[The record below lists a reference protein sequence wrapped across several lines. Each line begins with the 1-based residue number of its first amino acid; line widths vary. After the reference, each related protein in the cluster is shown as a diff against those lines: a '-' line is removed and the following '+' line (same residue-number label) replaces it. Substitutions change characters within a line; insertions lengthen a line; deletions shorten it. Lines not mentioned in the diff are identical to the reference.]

1 MNFMG
6 SNSSKMLAWLV
17 ILTGFGTD
25 ALAQDSGTNTLDEI
39 VVSATRL
46 DSSIRDVARSVS
58 VVSKEEIQNGQQLL
72 GLDES
77 LVRVPGL
84 YMQNRFNFA
93 QDLKISLRG
102 FGARSSFGIRGI
114 RIFVDDIPET
124 LPDGQAQVDSI
135 DLGSTSRIEVLRGP
149 ASSLYGNAA
158 GGVIAVY
165 SELGNSAPYVEG
177 AVAGGDYGYQRYQ
190 LKAAGT
196 AGPVDYMLNLG
207 KTDIDGYRDFSRA
220 RSNTFN
226 ATLAFHPSDRDEV
239 LIALNSTDQ
248 PESQDPGGIDAA
260 QVALDRRSPRLLNVQ
275 FDSGEELNQQR
286 IGGVYKAD
294 RLGGDIMLRNYYV
307 WRDFTN
313 RLPFVDGGAV
323 DLQRFFYGAGGQY
336 SYSKLASGNLRLSAG
351 FDLDRQQDDRKRFDN
366 NSGTIGAL
374 VFEQDE
380 DVDSNGAFLLAQLD
394 LSEDWSAS
402 AGVRYDQVN
411 FSVTDRYL
419 ADGDDSGELDFD
431 QWSPS
436 LAVSYKTDNGVLFA
450 SWSSS
455 FETPTTTELANP
467 DGSGGFNEALDPQI
481 ADNFEIGFKSAFD
494 AVFFE
499 MSIFHID
506 LEDELVPY
514 ELPSMPGRTFYSN
527 AGSSTRDGVEV
538 AVSWQS
544 EFGLSADLSYTWSDF
559 QFEEFI
565 EDGDDFGGNRL
576 PGLPEHFAYFGL
588 TYATE
593 GGLSATF
600 ETHFSGNLY
609 ANNANTVAVDS
620 YTVSNIRLA
629 YEWDRGKWLIRPY
642 VGINNI
648 FDELYNSNIRINA
661 FGGRYYEPAPE
672 QNIYAG
678 VVVNFRKYPASN

>member
-1 MNFMG
+1 MDSNFRGTLAMG
-6 SNSSKMLAWLV
+6 LAV
-17 ILTGFGTD
+17 SFFM
-25 ALAQDSGTNTLDEI
+25 ADSVAEEAETNTLDEI

-46 DSSIRDVARSVS
+46 ESSIRDVARSVS
-58 VVSKEEIQNGQQLL
+58 VVGKDEIQNGQQLL

-77 LVRVPGL
+77 LARVPGL

-165 SELGNSAPYVEG
+165 SELGSSVPFVEG
-177 AVAGGDYGYQRYQ
+177 VVSGGAYGYQRYQ
-190 LKAAGT
+190 LKTAGT
-196 AGPVDYMLNLG
+196 AGPVDYMINLG

-220 RSNTFN
+220 RSNTIN
-226 ATLAFHPSDRDEV
+226 STLAFHPTDRDEL

-286 IGGVYKAD
+286 IGGVYKGT

-313 RLPFVDGGAV
+313 RLPFVSGGAV
-323 DLQRFFYGAGGQY
+323 DLQRFFYGFGGQY
-336 SYSKLASGNLRLSAG
+336 SYDDLASGKLRLSSG
-351 FDLDRQQDDRKRFDN
+351 FDLDRQQDERKRFDN
-366 NSGTIGAL
+366 NSGTVGAL
-374 VFEQDE
+374 VFDQDE
-380 DVDSNGAFLLAQLD
+380 DVDSNGIFLLAQLD
-394 LSEDWSAS
+394 LNDKWSAS
-402 AGVRYDQVN
+402 AGIRYDEVS
-411 FSVTDRYL
+411 FSVTDNFL
-419 ADGDDSGELDFD
+419 SDGNDSGVLDFD

-436 LAVSYKTDNGVLFA
+436 VAVSYNTENGVIFA

-467 DGSGGFNEALDPQI
+467 DGSGGFNKSLAPQI
-481 ADNFEIGFKSAFD
+481 ADNFEIGFKSEFD
-494 AVFFE
+494 SFFFE
-499 MSIFHID
+499 VSAFHIE
-506 LEDELVPY
+506 LQDELIPF
-514 ELPSMPGRTFYSN
+514 EIASMPGRTFYSN
-527 AGSSTRDGVEV
+527 AGSSSRDGIETS
-538 AVSWQS
+538 VSWQS
-544 EFGLSADLSYTWSDF
+544 DFGLSVDLSYTWSDF
-559 QFEEFI
+559 RFDEFV
-565 EDGDDFGGNRL
+565 EDGDDFSGKRL
-576 PGLPEHFAYFGL
+576 PGLPEHFAWFGIN
-588 TYATE
+588 YATA
-593 GGLSATF
+593 GGFSATF
-600 ETHFSGNLY
+600 ETQFSGNLY

-620 YTVSNIRLA
+620 YTTSNVRLA
-629 YEWDRGKWLIRPY
+629 YEWDRGKWMIRPY

-648 FDELYNSNIRINA
+648 FDKLYNSNVRINA

-678 VVVNFRKYPASN
+678 VVVNFRKLPASN